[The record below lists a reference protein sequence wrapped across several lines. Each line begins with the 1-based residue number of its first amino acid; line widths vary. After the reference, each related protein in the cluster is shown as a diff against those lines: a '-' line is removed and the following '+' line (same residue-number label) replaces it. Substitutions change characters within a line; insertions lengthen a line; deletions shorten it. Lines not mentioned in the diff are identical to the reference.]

1 MAPAV
6 APTPIPALAPVL
18 RPLPPEEITGLEEEG
33 LAVAL
38 VETDDDPD
46 EVSIDEV
53 DVEVLVAV
61 AADNTDSSLA

>member
-1 MAPAV
+1 
-6 APTPIPALAPVL
+6 LAPVL
-18 RPLPPEEITGLEEEG
+18 RLLPPEEITGLEEEG